1 MIILLVIGL
10 AIVAFIASKF
20 WTIVMGAGWSPTPLP
35 TVRRMLSLAEVK
47 PEDIVYDLGCGDG
60 RIIIMASREYGARS
74 IGIEADP
81 FRYLYTWVR
90 IIISGLSKK
99 TGLIWGNFFRRDL
112 SEASVVTLFL
122 SQAANNNLKRKLSQE
137 LKPGTRIV
145 SYYWTFDGWRPK
157 KVDEKFGV
165 YLYEIGSENS
175 RSRD

>member
-1 MIILLVIGL
+1 MIIILVIGL
-10 AIVAFIASKF
+10 AVGAFIASKF
-20 WTIVMGAGWSPTPLP
+20 WTIFIGAGWSPTPLP

-60 RIIIMASREYGARS
+60 RIIIMATREYGARS

-81 FRYLYTWVR
+81 FRCLYTWVR
-90 IIISGLSKK
+90 IMISGLSKK

-122 SQAANNNLKRKLSQE
+122 SQSANNNLKKKLSQE

-145 SYYWTFDGWRPK
+145 SYYWTFYGWRPK
-157 KVDEKFGV
+157 KVDRKFQV
-165 YLYEIGSENS
+165 YLYEIGSET
-175 RSRD
+175 DI